1 MELRHLIEDEPLP
14 TVVVDLDAF
23 DRNVQHAAD
32 LIGDGGH
39 TLRLATKSV
48 RVPALIRRVLAHG
61 PPFTGLMCFSAHE
74 AAALAGEGL
83 DDLLVA
89 YPTADAADLEALRAL
104 HEAGAD
110 VKLMVDGLGQLA
122 AISRA
127 MAGVDAPFRV
137 VLDVDMS
144 LRVAGVHMGVR
155 RSPLRD
161 VGEVAQLLQRVT
173 ELPHVTPIG
182 LMGYEAQVAG
192 LGDRNPFKP
201 LMNPVYRWVRS
212 RSVREVARRRAEL
225 AAAFEAAGLSLELFN
240 GGGTGSLDSTP
251 AEAHLT
257 EVTMGS
263 GLLCSHLFDYY
274 SGVRFEPAC
283 FFALRVSRSS
293 DPGFVTCLGG
303 GYVASGEPGWDK
315 VPLPHSPPGL
325 KLLGAEGCGEV
336 QTPLKVPP
344 GVELG
349 PGDVVLFRHAK
360 AGELAERFDRYV
372 LVSRSEIVDR
382 VPTYRGSGW
391 CFL

>member
-144 LRVAGVHMGVR
+144 
-155 RSPLRD
+155 
-161 VGEVAQLLQRVT
+161 
-173 ELPHVTPIG
+173 
-182 LMGYEAQVAG
+182 
-192 LGDRNPFKP
+192 
-201 LMNPVYRWVRS
+201 
-212 RSVREVARRRAEL
+212 
-225 AAAFEAAGLSLELFN
+225 
-240 GGGTGSLDSTP
+240 
-251 AEAHLT
+251 
-257 EVTMGS
+257 
-263 GLLCSHLFDYY
+263 
-274 SGVRFEPAC
+274 
-283 FFALRVSRSS
+283 
-293 DPGFVTCLGG
+293 
-303 GYVASGEPGWDK
+303 
-315 VPLPHSPPGL
+315 
-325 KLLGAEGCGEV
+325 
-336 QTPLKVPP
+336 
-344 GVELG
+344 
-349 PGDVVLFRHAK
+349 
-360 AGELAERFDRYV
+360 
-372 LVSRSEIVDR
+372 
-382 VPTYRGSGW
+382 
-391 CFL
+391 